1 MKQLDQRL
9 VDVLNLIT
17 REIREKQLSQEE
29 LDEVI
34 EHVKHLYYTDALIA

>member
-1 MKQLDQRL
+1 MKQLNERQA
-9 VDVLNLIT
+9 DVLNLIT
-17 REIREKQLSQEE
+17 SKIQEMQLSQEE